1 MAPSP
6 QLAAPVPYLRIVV
19 ADGELFRPSLR
30 AAKRSALRACC
41 RGQAWGEVRRAF
53 AMGVLRRRRQYMNM
67 ASTSIESEPVGGRVR
82 DGSASS
88 LRHRTCGERSR
99 RPCPHP

>member
-53 AMGVLRRRRQYMNM
+53 ANGCSETSPSIHEYGQHQHRKRASWGAGQGRISIFIAPSDLR
-67 ASTSIESEPVGGRVR
+67 
-82 DGSASS
+82 
-88 LRHRTCGERSR
+88 
-99 RPCPHP
+99 